1 MNLHSE
7 KIILLM
13 RHAKSSWRAPSLSD
27 YERPLDSQGS
37 ENTHK
42 MAGYLAKQPL
52 IPDQIFSS
60 PALRARS
67 TTEIMINL
75 LNLPT
80 CKLTWND
87 KLYFTD
93 SQSYI
98 DAIHSADESSGTIL
112 IVGHNPMIENVLGIL
127 TNRLKFRSVNTGTI
141 ICLQPGKSH
150 WKDVQP
156 GECSVKWIV
165 SPSDLRE
172 KCSQNV

>member
-42 MAGYLAKQPL
+42 MAGYLAKQLL

-67 TTEIMINL
+67 TTEIMMDQ
-75 LNLPT
+75 LNLPASS
-80 CKLTWND
+80 LTWND
-87 KLYFTD
+87 KLYFTE

-98 DAIHSADESSGTIL
+98 DAIHSANESSGTIL